1 MYMIYCICVYV
12 YVYVYI
18 CICIHIYIYTCLHT
32 CTHICM
38 HILPG
43 LLLLC
48 DTSFLQTPPYGFHF
62 VSVVPLWQSVGA
74 SRISAS
80 LITCGYVFIYS
91 VRHDFL
97 PLFGII
103 ITIIS
108 IIIMLSFID
117 TIQDL
122 GMLLKT
128 MWKEFGVPAVWTR
141 LCSFEC
147 LRRSQDVLKIA
158 EWRDRVQGLGFR
170 VSSASADAHLGARRR
185 GCQCVRHSSWRDC
198 CGSLRRLNDSSCK
211 RVTQDRSNNL

>member
-1 MYMIYCICVYV
+1 MYMYTYV
-12 YVYVYI
+12 YAY
-18 CICIHIYIYTCLHT
+18 IYIYTCLHT

-48 DTSFLQTPPYGFHF
+48 DTSFLQTPPFGFHF

-128 MWKEFGVPAVWTR
+128 M
-141 LCSFEC
+141 
-147 LRRSQDVLKIA
+147 
-158 EWRDRVQGLGFR
+158 
-170 VSSASADAHLGARRR
+170 
-185 GCQCVRHSSWRDC
+185 
-198 CGSLRRLNDSSCK
+198 
-211 RVTQDRSNNL
+211 